1 MISTSRTNS
10 NDPAFQEL
18 VKALDIELQI
28 RDGEEHAFY
37 AQLNKTD
44 HIKHVILAWKNNEAV
59 GCGALRAYTDDTM
72 EVKRMFVPLQ
82 HRRKGIASVVL
93 SELENWCR
101 ELGYQKC
108 ILETGRN
115 QPEAI
120 AMYQRNQYK
129 IIPNFGKYIGVENS
143 VCFEKD
149 FGKES

>member
-1 MISTSRTNS
+1 MVNTSRTNS

-44 HIKHVILAWKNNEAV
+44 HIKHVIVAWEENEAV

-101 ELGYQKC
+101 ELGYNRC
-108 ILETGRN
+108 ILETGKN

-120 AMYQRNQYK
+120 AMYQRNQYT
-129 IIPNFGKYIGVENS
+129 IIPNFGKYTGVENS
-143 VCFEKD
+143 VCFEKV
-149 FGKES
+149 FSKES

>member
-1 MISTSRTNS
+1 MISTSRANS
-10 NDPAFQEL
+10 NDPAFQKL
-18 VKALDIELQI
+18 VKDLDLELQI

-44 HIKHVILAWKNNEAV
+44 HIKHVILAWENNEAV
-59 GCGALRAYTDDTM
+59 GCGALRAYTEDTM

>member
-1 MISTSRTNS
+1 MVSTKRTNS
-10 NDPAFQEL
+10 NDPTFQEL

-44 HIKHVILAWKNNEAV
+44 HIKHVILAWENNEAV

-101 ELGYQKC
+101 ELGYTKC
-108 ILETGRN
+108 ILETGKN

-120 AMYQRNQYK
+120 AMYQRNQYT

-149 FGKES
+149 VSKES

>member
-18 VKALDIELQI
+18 VKALDLELQI

-44 HIKHVILAWKNNEAV
+44 HIKHVILAWENNEAV
-59 GCGALRAYTDDTM
+59 GCGALRAYTGDTI

-82 HRRKGIASVVL
+82 HRRKGIASIVL

-120 AMYQRNQYK
+120 AMYQRNNYT
-129 IIPNFGKYIGVENS
+129 IIPNFGKYEGVENS

-149 FGKES
+149 FRKEQ

>member
-44 HIKHVILAWKNNEAV
+44 YIKHVIIAWENNEAV
-59 GCGALRAYTDDTM
+59 GCGALRAYTEDTM

-120 AMYQRNQYK
+120 AMYQRNQYT
-129 IIPNFGKYIGVENS
+129 IIPNFGKYAGVENS

-149 FGKES
+149 VSKES

>member
-18 VKALDIELQI
+18 VKALDLELQI

-44 HIKHVILAWKNNEAV
+44 HIKHVILAWENNEAV
-59 GCGALRAYTDDTM
+59 GCGALRAYTEDTM

-108 ILETGRN
+108 IVETGRN

-120 AMYQRNQYK
+120 AMYQRNQYN

-149 FGKES
+149 FSKES

>member
-18 VKALDIELQI
+18 VKALDLELQI

-44 HIKHVILAWKNNEAV
+44 HIKHVVLAWENNEAV

-101 ELGYQKC
+101 ELGYNRC
-108 ILETGRN
+108 ILETGKN

-120 AMYQRNQYK
+120 AMYQRNQYT
-129 IIPNFGKYIGVENS
+129 IIPNFGKYTGVENS

-149 FGKES
+149 FSKES

>member
-1 MISTSRTNS
+1 MISSSRTNS

-44 HIKHVILAWKNNEAV
+44 HIKHVIVAWENNEAV
-59 GCGALRAYTDDTM
+59 GCGALRTYTDDTM

-108 ILETGRN
+108 ILETGKN

-129 IIPNFGKYIGVENS
+129 IIPNFGKYTGVENS

-149 FGKES
+149 FSKEH

>member
-1 MISTSRTNS
+1 MVNTSRTNS

-44 HIKHVILAWKNNEAV
+44 HIKHVIVAWEENEAV
-59 GCGALRAYTDDTM
+59 GCGALRAYIDDTM

-101 ELGYQKC
+101 ELGYNRC
-108 ILETGRN
+108 ILETGKN

-120 AMYQRNQYK
+120 AMYQRNQYT
-129 IIPNFGKYIGVENS
+129 IIPNFGKYTGVENS
-143 VCFEKD
+143 VCFEKV
-149 FGKES
+149 FSKES

>member
-1 MISTSRTNS
+1 MISTKRTNS

-44 HIKHVILAWKNNEAV
+44 HIKHVILAWEENEAV

-101 ELGYQKC
+101 ELGYNRC
-108 ILETGRN
+108 ILETGKN

-120 AMYQRNQYK
+120 AMYQRNQYT
-129 IIPNFGKYIGVENS
+129 IIPNFGKYTGVENS

-149 FGKES
+149 FSKES

>member
-18 VKALDIELQI
+18 VKALDLELQI

-44 HIKHVILAWKNNEAV
+44 HIKHVILAWENNEAV

-120 AMYQRNQYK
+120 AMYKRNQYK

-149 FGKES
+149 FSKES

>member
-10 NDPAFQEL
+10 NDPAFREL
-18 VKALDIELQI
+18 VKALDLELQI

-44 HIKHVILAWKNNEAV
+44 HIKHVILAWENNEAV

-82 HRRKGIASVVL
+82 HRRKGIASIVL

-120 AMYQRNQYK
+120 AMYQRNQYN

-149 FGKES
+149 FSKES

>member
-44 HIKHVILAWKNNEAV
+44 HIKHVIIAWENNEAV
-59 GCGALRAYTDDTM
+59 GCGALRAYTEDIM

-93 SELENWCR
+93 SELEKWCR
-101 ELGYQKC
+101 ELGYKKC
-108 ILETGRN
+108 ILETGKN

-120 AMYQRNQYK
+120 AMYQRNQYT
-129 IIPNFGKYIGVENS
+129 IIPNFGKYAGVENS

-149 FGKES
+149 VSKES

>member
-18 VKALDIELQI
+18 VKALDLELQI

-44 HIKHVILAWKNNEAV
+44 HIKHVVLAWENNEAV

-101 ELGYQKC
+101 ELGYKKC
-108 ILETGRN
+108 ILETGKN

-120 AMYQRNQYK
+120 AMYQRNKYK
-129 IIPNFGKYIGVENS
+129 IIPNSGKYTGVENS

-149 FGKES
+149 VSKES

>member
-1 MISTSRTNS
+1 MISSPRTNS

-44 HIKHVILAWKNNEAV
+44 HIKHVIVAWENNEAV
-59 GCGALRAYTDDTM
+59 GCGALRTYTDDTM

-108 ILETGRN
+108 ILETGKN

-129 IIPNFGKYIGVENS
+129 IIPNFGKYTGVENS

-149 FGKES
+149 FSKEH

>member
-1 MISTSRTNS
+1 MITIKRTNS

-18 VKALDIELQI
+18 VKALDLELQK

-44 HIKHVILAWKNNEAV
+44 HIKHVIVAWENNEAV
-59 GCGALRAYTDDTM
+59 GCGALRTYTDDTM

-108 ILETGRN
+108 ILETGKN

-129 IIPNFGKYIGVENS
+129 IIPNFGKYTGVENS

-149 FGKES
+149 FSKEH

>member
-18 VKALDIELQI
+18 VKALDLELQI

-44 HIKHVILAWKNNEAV
+44 HIKHVILAWENNEAV

-93 SELENWCR
+93 AELENWCR

-108 ILETGRN
+108 ILETGKN

-120 AMYQRNQYK
+120 AMYQRNQYS
-129 IIPNFGKYIGVENS
+129 IIPNFGKYEGVENS

-149 FGKES
+149 FSKES

>member
-18 VKALDIELQI
+18 VKDLDIELQI

-44 HIKHVILAWKNNEAV
+44 HIKHVILAWENNEAV
-59 GCGALRAYTDDTM
+59 GCGALRAYTDNTM

-93 SELENWCR
+93 SELEKWCQ
-101 ELGYQKC
+101 ELGYKKC
-108 ILETGRN
+108 ILETGKN

-120 AMYQRNQYK
+120 AMYQRNKYK
-129 IIPNFGKYIGVENS
+129 IIPNFGKYAGVENS

-149 FGKES
+149 VSKES

>member
-1 MISTSRTNS
+1 M
-10 NDPAFQEL
+10 
-18 VKALDIELQI
+18 QI

-44 HIKHVILAWKNNEAV
+44 HIKHVILAWENNEAV
-59 GCGALRAYTDDTM
+59 GCGALRAYTEDTM
-72 EVKRMFVPLQ
+72 EMKRMFVPLQ

-115 QPEAI
+115 QHEAI
-120 AMYQRNQYK
+120 AMYQRNQYN

-149 FGKES
+149 FSKES